1 MRVSRRSLLSRITSD
16 DEWLEGPWWEDG
28 SIGATAND
36 PEEERRRLHG
46 PQLARPAT
54 PAPGAQG
61 DKASLIDP
69 RLVAGREAKRS
80 RRRNME

>member
-28 SIGATAND
+28 SIGAAAND

-46 PQLARPAT
+46 PQLARPAN
-54 PAPGAQG
+54 PSPGAQG
-61 DKASLIDP
+61 DKTPFIDS
-69 RLVAGREAKRS
+69 RLVGGSDSKRT
-80 RRRNME
+80 RRRKPE